1 MIDLME
7 VAPEGKMNFDLPGF
21 RRALGCLRLLLKV
34 GMGREEEQTLKHS
47 LRSAGTDCMID
58 D

>member
-1 MIDLME
+1 
-7 VAPEGKMNFDLPGF
+7 MNFDLPGF

-47 LRSAGTDCMID
+47 LRSARCAGTDCMID